1 MQSITDNGRERNS
14 LIARKIIKT
23 LATLTARVFF
33 LASIISVI
41 QLEIMEE
48 RKYLQTW
55 KKYIPVIRLHLKK
68 SVAEEQQFKLN
79 ITDFES
85 AGERGKSGYTFN
97 LQMENGKVKNNI
109 SGSAVARDLFESLK
123 NDDLIKA
130 FLQDKSVKISV
141 GKSFMLT
148 IKTVHISSYKE
159 EETEV

>member
-1 MQSITDNGRERNS
+1 MITG
-14 LIARKIIKT
+14 
-23 LATLTARVFF
+23 VFC
-33 LASIISVI
+33 LQVSAVA
-41 QLEIMEE
+41 QPQIMEE

-55 KKYIPVIRLHLKK
+55 KKYLPVIRLHLKR
-68 SVAEEQQFKLN
+68 SVNEEQQFKLN

-123 NDDLIKA
+123 NDDIIKA

-141 GKSFMLT
+141 GKSFTLS
-148 IKTVHISSYKE
+148 IKTSHISSYKMEVE
-159 EETEV
+159 E